1 MRRAPAVSG
10 DGVAVDVRWKRN
22 VPGVLVDSI
31 DATVTF
37 AIEIALV
44 WIEVVSSPATSP
56 NGTSTIQSCALL
68 VPRSWS
74 ASSRGANSGIRW
86 PEAPTNVALPPM
98 NVSVRFAVGSCSFP
112 VVK

>member
-1 MRRAPAVSG
+1 MRCAPDVSG
-10 DGVAVDVRWKRN
+10 DGVAVEVRWKRK
-22 VPGVLVDSI
+22 VPGVVVDST

-44 WIEVVSSPATSP
+44 WIDVVSRPLTSP
-56 NGTSTIQSCALL
+56 NGTSTTQSCALD

-74 ASSRGANSGIRW
+74 ATSRGANSGIRW
-86 PEAPTNVALPPM
+86 PELPTNVALPPM
-98 NVSVRFAVGSCSFP
+98 NVSVRFAAGSCSLP